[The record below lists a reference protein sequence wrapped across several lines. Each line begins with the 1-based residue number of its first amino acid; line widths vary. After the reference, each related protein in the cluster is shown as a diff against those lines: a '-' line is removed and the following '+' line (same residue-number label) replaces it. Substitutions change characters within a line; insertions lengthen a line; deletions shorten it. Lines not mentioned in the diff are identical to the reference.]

1 MSIQVMDWVWKHS
14 SHGETALI
22 LMLAIADHCN
32 EDGGGAYPSIT
43 ALADKARVHPRT
55 VKRQLQVLE
64 DSGELVVDRNAGP
77 KGVNFY
83 RITFQRGGDKLSP
96 PSFRAAT
103 GEAAGSDK
111 LSPPLYG
118 AAWEGPGSDD
128 ASPLVDGGVHEA
140 PEGDIEY
147 KGDPGCH
154 GDVGVT
160 GGVTPVV
167 RGGDIAMSKRGD
179 ITMSHGTV
187 INRQEP
193 SGNRQGDDAR
203 ARDAPP
209 VFEHEFC
216 QILSTIPG
224 WAKHG
229 QPESHVLEWLNK
241 HGIGLDY
248 ALQTATAL
256 KAKWGAKGSRYQD
269 PWAAFQNWVKR
280 PPLDSPAAPRP
291 PGKPAEPLSPEDAAV
306 IEQYR
311 REDPERLER
320 LGLPAALREHQN
332 LEKYRR
338 SAAEHTARV
347 AQGPPA

>member
-83 RITFQRGGDKLSP
+83 RITFQRGGDN
-96 PSFRAAT
+96 
-103 GEAAGSDK
+103 

-128 ASPLVDGGVHEA
+128 ASPLVDRGVHEA

-154 GDVGVT
+154 GDACVT

-167 RGGDIAMSKRGD
+167 RGGDMAMSKRGD
-179 ITMSHGTV
+179 IAMSHGTV
-187 INRQEP
+187 RNRQEP
-193 SGNRQGDDAR
+193 SGAR
-203 ARDAPP
+203 RACARR
-209 VFEHEFC
+209 
-216 QILSTIPG
+216 T
-224 WAKHG
+224 
-229 QPESHVLEWLNK
+229 
-241 HGIGLDY
+241 GL
-248 ALQTATAL
+248 
-256 KAKWGAKGSRYQD
+256 
-269 PWAAFQNWVKR
+269 
-280 PPLDSPAAPRP
+280 
-291 PGKPAEPLSPEDAAV
+291 
-306 IEQYR
+306 
-311 REDPERLER
+311 
-320 LGLPAALREHQN
+320 
-332 LEKYRR
+332 
-338 SAAEHTARV
+338 
-347 AQGPPA
+347 